1 MKIKRP
7 LLAGYIHRAEIRFYK
22 CFVIFYFRIHEITRK
37 SSWRK
42 KKTFVKF
49 ASWQTTLKMVY
60 QSVLGWVIGLPNE
73 NQKHSS

>member
-7 LLAGYIHRAEIRFYK
+7 LLAGYIHRAEIK

-42 KKTFVKF
+42 KKKKTFVKVLKF
-49 ASWQTTLKMVY
+49 ASWQTTLNGV
-60 QSVLGWVIGLPNE
+60 SVLFRLG
-73 NQKHSS
+73 HRSSK